1 MNIKPVDNAIF
12 DALLQSGPTTS
23 NELHRIVQ
31 KICPCT
37 EKTCRAHATILADQG
52 RIKRKNVGQSVEYSL
67 NYNKESLDS
76 KLSEFLDELIDD
88 TKNPYDK
95 IVKFFK
101 KYQNS
106 KKYSKIKLEKQNEIF
121 FHGLDSVNIILRW
134 YQLLLL
140 MTIGGFATS
149 DTKQKAKKLQK
160 KYNQQLQEL
169 FQIYRKIDPSLA
181 RMIFSNVFDDLYPRE
196 KRPEDLVLI

>member
-1 MNIKPVDNAIF
+1 LNTKPVDNAIF
-12 DALLQSGPTTS
+12 DALLQNGPTTS
-23 NELHRIVQ
+23 NELHRFVQ
-31 KICPCT
+31 EICPCT

-67 NYNKESLDS
+67 SYDKESLDS

-88 TKNPYDK
+88 AQNPY
-95 IVKFFK
+95 VEVAKFFK
-101 KYQNS
+101 KYQSS
-106 KKYSKIKLEKQNEIF
+106 KKFSKIKLKKQNEIF
-121 FHGLDSVNIILRW
+121 FHGLDSVSVILRW

-140 MTIGGFATS
+140 MIIGGFAAS

-169 FQIYRKIDPSLA
+169 FRMYRKIDPSLA
-181 RMIFSNVFDDLYPRE
+181 RMIFSNVFDELYPRD
-196 KRPEDLVLI
+196 KRSEDLVLV